1 MKAQALEAGGLG
13 CVLVAGAKEE
23 GTLGSRAGP
32 VVLLVRG
39 KALTCR
45 CSAAD
50 LWYDHNA
57 GDLGLGLRST
67 FKPLSTASVAIVH
80 V

>member
-1 MKAQALEAGGLG
+1 MEAGGLG

-23 GTLGSRAGP
+23 GRERSRTGT

-39 KALTCR
+39 KALTCL

-50 LWYDHNA
+50 LWCDHKA
-57 GDLGLGLRST
+57 GGLSLGLR
-67 FKPLSTASVAIVH
+67 ARV
-80 V
+80 